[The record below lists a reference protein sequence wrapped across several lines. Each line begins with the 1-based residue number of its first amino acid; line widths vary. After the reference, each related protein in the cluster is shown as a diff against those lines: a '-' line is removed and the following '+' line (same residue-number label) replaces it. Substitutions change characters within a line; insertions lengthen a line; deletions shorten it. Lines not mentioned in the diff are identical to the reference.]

1 MNTQYS
7 QPRGTIKSSPELQAG
22 VSETVKKITQHGQDQ
37 YKLLEDRVN
46 IQHAEILK
54 LHREI
59 GRLKNYIDE
68 VQQKL
73 RRG

>member
-1 MNTQYS
+1 MNTQYT
-7 QPRGTIKSSPELQAG
+7 QPRSTVSTGPELRGG
-22 VSETVKKITQHGQDQ
+22 VSKTMKKVTQHSQDQ
-37 YKLLEDRVN
+37 YKLLEERVN
-46 IQHAEILK
+46 IQHGEILR

>member
-1 MNTQYS
+1 MNAQYT
-7 QPRGTIKSSPELQAG
+7 QPRSTIATSPELQAG
-22 VSETVKKITQHGQDQ
+22 VGETVKKITQHSQDQ
-37 YKLLEDRVN
+37 YKLLEERVN
-46 IQHAEILK
+46 MQHGEILK

>member
-1 MNTQYS
+1 MNTQYT
-7 QPRGTIKSSPELQAG
+7 QPRSTIATGPELQTG
-22 VSETVKKITQHGQDQ
+22 VSETVKKITQHSQDQ
-37 YKLLEDRVN
+37 YKLLEERVN
-46 IQHAEILK
+46 IQHGEILK

>member
-1 MNTQYS
+1 
-7 QPRGTIKSSPELQAG
+7 
-22 VSETVKKITQHGQDQ
+22 
-37 YKLLEDRVN
+37 LLEERVN
-46 IQHAEILK
+46 IQHGEILR

>member
-7 QPRGTIKSSPELQAG
+7 HPRSTVATSPELRAG
-22 VSETVKKITQHGQDQ
+22 VSETVKKITQHSQDQ
-37 YKLLEDRVN
+37 YKLLEERVN
-46 IQHAEILK
+46 IQHGEILR
-54 LHREI
+54 LQREI

-68 VQQKL
+68 MQQKL

>member
-7 QPRGTIKSSPELQAG
+7 QPRSTIKSSPELQAG

-37 YKLLEDRVN
+37 YKLLEERVN
-46 IQHAEILK
+46 IQHGEILK

>member
-1 MNTQYS
+1 MNTQYTQLRS
-7 QPRGTIKSSPELQAG
+7 TISTSPELQTG
-22 VSETVKKITQHGQDQ
+22 VSETVKKITQHSQDQ
-37 YKLLEDRVN
+37 YKLLEERVN
-46 IQHAEILK
+46 IQHGEILK